1 MWKYFVICSYLNSR
15 VENWPLHSKI
25 LQWKQRYKKATK
37 DLDWVVH
44 STLRYT
50 TLLWKN
56 LRISVLDFSFKSD
69 WFDSETLPEISTFTF
84 KRQRQPAIN
93 SSFYF
98 FHNTVEVLQFLI
110 TSTTIFNYNYNPELH
125 NYVYENYLQ
134 LAIAI
139 LFKFSLKGLKFKE
152 AVRRMVLNTYKFLFQ
167 NSDDIYVLF

>member
-69 WFDSETLPEISTFTF
+69 WFDSETLPEIFTFTL
-84 KRQRQPAIN
+84 KRQRQRAIN

-98 FHNTVEVLQFLI
+98 FSQYCRSFTVL
-110 TSTTIFNYNYNPELH
+110 NYFYN
-125 NYVYENYLQ
+125 NIQLQ
-134 LAIAI
+134 LQPWVTQLRIWELLAASYSYTIQI
-139 LFKFSLKGLKFKE
+139 QSKRLK
-152 AVRRMVLNTYKFLFQ
+152 V
-167 NSDDIYVLF
+167 